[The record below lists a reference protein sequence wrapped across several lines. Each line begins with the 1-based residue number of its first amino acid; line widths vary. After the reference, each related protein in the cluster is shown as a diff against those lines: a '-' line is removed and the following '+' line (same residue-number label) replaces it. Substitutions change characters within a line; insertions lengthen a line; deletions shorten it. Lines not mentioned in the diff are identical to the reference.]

1 MLAFSVVFK
10 IMAQSKLTKNLKT
23 PRSKEEFTRDKEWA
37 RRIIVEYMK
46 KTDPEWLL
54 ASCLKVM
61 DVIAKENPAPGKIQ
75 KVTKCIHSFIHVS
88 LQ

>member
-1 MLAFSVVFK
+1 
-10 IMAQSKLTKNLKT
+10 MAQSKLTKNLKT

-75 KVTKCIHSFIHVS
+75 KVTKCIHSFMYS